1 MKHTEN
7 HSVLPVSSAVNAAN
21 ARATAAHLRTMPTAV
36 SAHYDQQTERV
47 IIVLSSGLE
56 IAFKPHDVPCLECA
70 CPSQLAH
77 MELSLSGLE
86 IHFPDLDKK
95 FSLSALL
102 EGFFGSWQWTAA
114 HMGKVGGTSTSIR
127 KTNAAR
133 ANGRLGGRPRKVQP
147 AQKA

>member
-1 MKHTEN
+1 MRHTEN
-7 HSVLPVSSAVNAAN
+7 RSVLPVSRDVSAAN
-21 ARATAAHLRTMPTAV
+21 AGATEAYLRAMPTAV

-47 IIVLSSGLE
+47 IIALSSGLE
-56 IAFKPHDVPCLECA
+56 IAFKPHDVPCLVCA
-70 CPSQLAH
+70 APSQLAR
-77 MELSLSGLE
+77 MELSPSGLE

-102 EGFFGSWQWTAA
+102 EGFLGSWQWTAA
-114 HMGKVGGTSTSIR
+114 HMGKVGGASSSIR

-147 AQKA
+147 AQPT